1 MALRIAV
8 LFTLILWAS
17 LGLNCSGTPSTTD
30 EGLGTE
36 VTSSQEP
43 AAESQD
49 GGSSSEGTGTV
60 TNPTYHGHIKALMEK
75 HCNSCHKTGGMG
87 PFPLD
92 SLERLSTMK
101 SAVLSAVVD
110 KRMPPWQAD
119 NSCNDYSNDFSM
131 PQHEI
136 DLLSRWVKN
145 GAPAGEPSEYKPP
158 KNPHQLA
165 LPRVDLRVKMK
176 EPYTPPSKRVDD
188 YRCFLI
194 DWPLKETQFVTGFRV
209 QPGNA
214 ETVHHLIVYMA
225 DAKDAA
231 AYLAEDAKS
240 PGVGYNCY
248 GGPGGGGYPGLL
260 GAWAPGTPA
269 TVYPKG
275 TGLRVE
281 PGAKLVLQVHYNVT
295 KKPVLPDQSVIELML
310 EKKVKQQAMIAPFV
324 NPVWMMN
331 KKTMKLPKGQSNILF
346 EFGADLTTLT
356 GGGTVTVYGAA
367 MHMHMLGKTG
377 NMKVQRKDGKE
388 ECLLQI
394 PRWDFDWQS
403 TFLLRKPIVLNEGD
417 KIHMQCNFDNSAKGQ
432 PTVDGKKLKPTDV
445 FWGGGSTDEMCMSFL
460 YITCN
465 DADGK
470 ANNCFDF

>member
-1 MALRIAV
+1 MFARMV
-8 LFTLILWAS
+8 LFLALFVWAS
-17 LGLNCSGTPSTTD
+17 LGLNCSGTTTPSD
-30 EGLGTE
+30 GDSSSE
-36 VTSSQEP
+36 VTSSQESP
-43 AAESQD
+43 GSTQD
-49 GGSSSEGTGTV
+49 GGSPSEGISV
-60 TNPTYHGHIKALMEK
+60 VSNPTYHGHIKALMEK

-92 SLERLSTMK
+92 SLERLMPMK
-101 SAVLSAVVD
+101 SAVLSAVTD

-119 NSCNDYSNDFSM
+119 NTCNDYSNDFSM

-145 GAPAGEPSEYKPP
+145 GAPVGDPSEYQPP
-158 KNPHQLA
+158 KDKPALQ

-176 EPYTPPSKRVDD
+176 EAYTPPENRVDD

-209 QPGNA
+209 QPGNT

-231 AYLAEDAKS
+231 AYLQEDANS
-240 PGVGYNCY
+240 PGIGYNCY

-281 PGAKLVLQVHYNVT
+281 PGAKLVLQIHYNVT
-295 KKPVLPDQSVIELML
+295 RKPVKPDLSVIELML

-324 NPVWMMN
+324 DPIWMIN
-331 KKTMKLPKGQSNILF
+331 KKTMKLPKGQSNIPY
-346 EFGADLTTLT
+346 EFSADLTTLT

-377 NMKVQRKDGKE
+377 TMRIQRKDGE
-388 ECLLQI
+388 EQCLLRI
-394 PRWDFDWQS
+394 PRWDFNWQS
-403 TFLLRKPIVLNEGD
+403 TFLLQKPIVLNEGD
-417 KIHMQCNFDNSAKGQ
+417 KIFMQCMFDNSAQAQ
-432 PTVDGKKLKPTDV
+432 PTVEGKKQKPSDV
-445 FWGGGSTDEMCMSFL
+445 FWGGGSTDEMCLSFL